1 MFIINLNYIVPL
13 EQLDAHMTDHV
24 KFLRHY
30 YKKNVFVASGRKVP
44 RTGGIILALAKSKE
58 EVEQIIKEDPFYIH
72 RLAEFT
78 ITEFL
83 TAYGCEWLKSLAAG
97 LSRFAY
103 RQIVSRPLTPRSDI

>member
-24 KFLRHY
+24 KFLRHH
-30 YKKNVFVASGRKVP
+30 YKKNIFVASGRKVP

-58 EVEQIIKEDPFYIH
+58 EVEQIISEDPFHIH
-72 RLAEFT
+72 KLAEFT

-83 TAYGCEWLKSLAAG
+83 TSQYHPELKKLLTGG
-97 LSRFAY
+97 L
-103 RQIVSRPLTPRSDI
+103 